1 MVASGLRD
9 PDRPCVLPGDPSW
22 LQEVRYLEEG
32 VLRVVARAAEVAAE
46 RLDEDRFV
54 LSVGVLEGA
63 ASV

>member
-1 MVASGLRD
+1 MVASRMRD

-22 LQEVRYLEEG
+22 LQEVRYLEE

-46 RLDEDRFV
+46 RFDEDRFV
-54 LSVGVLEGA
+54 LAVGVLEGA